1 MSSFDNTN
9 FLLSLLAK
17 HPDQAKY
24 IPRWLM
30 SLSKDYLLNKQLPWV
45 TFYALDF
52 LNTLDFKGKRVF
64 EYGSG
69 ASTLYWL
76 SKGASCVSI
85 EHEKRWYDKMNSSFA
100 AIAEV
105 DYRLIE
111 PELRSP
117 GETTM
122 NPANPDNYASNSPEF
137 KNYAFSHY
145 VQQIDEFPDEYFD
158 VVMVDGRARPSC
170 IKRSLSKVRVGGF
183 IIVDNTDRDYYL
195 RETIDSLK
203 NFSRQEFF
211 GLVPVVTCISKTD
224 FFTRLK

>member
-1 MSSFDNTN
+1 MSFFDNTK
-9 FLLSLLAK
+9 FLISLLDK
-17 HPDQAKY
+17 HPNQAQY

-45 TFYALDF
+45 TFYAIDF
-52 LNTLDFKGKRVF
+52 LNILDFKGKRVF

-76 SKGASCVSI
+76 SKGATCVSI
-85 EHEKRWYDKMNSSFA
+85 EHDKQWYDKMKSSIS

-105 DYRLIE
+105 DYRLIQ

-117 GETTM
+117 VEITI
-122 NPANPDNYASNSPEF
+122 NPANPDHYGSNSPEF
-137 KNYAFSHY
+137 KNYDFSHY

-158 VVMVDGRARPSC
+158 IIMIDGRARPSC

-183 IIVDNTDRDYYL
+183 MIVDNTDRDYYL

-211 GLVPVVTCISKTD
+211 GLVPVATCISQTD

>member
-1 MSSFDNTN
+1 MSSFDNTK
-9 FLLSLLAK
+9 FLLSLLVK

-30 SLSKDYLLNKQLPWV
+30 SLSEDYLLNKQLPWV

-52 LNTLDFKGKRVF
+52 LNTLDFKEKRVF

-85 EHEKRWYDKMNSSFA
+85 EHEKQWYDKMNSSFA

-105 DYRLIE
+105 DYRLVE
-111 PELRSP
+111 PELLSHSKTVKNP
-117 GETTM
+117 G
-122 NPANPDNYASNSPEF
+122 NPDHYSSNSPEF
-137 KNYAFSHY
+137 KNYDFSHY

-158 VVMVDGRARPSC
+158 IVMIDGRSRPSC

-183 IIVDNTDRDYYL
+183 MIVDNTDRDYYL
-195 RETIDSLK
+195 QETIYYLK

-211 GLVPVVTCISKTD
+211 GLVPIATCISKTD
-224 FFTRLK
+224 CFTRLE

>member
-1 MSSFDNTN
+1 MSSFDNTK
-9 FLLSLLAK
+9 FLLSLLVK

-30 SLSKDYLLNKQLPWV
+30 SLSKDYLLKKQLPWV

-76 SKGASCVSI
+76 KKRASCVSI
-85 EHEKRWYDKMNSSFA
+85 EHEKQWYDKMNSSFA

-105 DYRLIE
+105 DYRLVE
-111 PELRSP
+111 PELLSN
-117 GETTM
+117 GKTIK
-122 NPANPDNYASNSPEF
+122 NPANPDHYSSSSPEF
-137 KNYAFSHY
+137 KNYEFSHY

-158 VVMVDGRARPSC
+158 IVMIDGRARPSC
-170 IKRSLSKVRVGGF
+170 IKRSLSKIRVGGF
-183 IIVDNTDRDYYL
+183 MIVDNTDRDYYL
-195 RETIDSLK
+195 QETIHYLK

-211 GLVPVVTCISKTD
+211 GLVPIATYISKTD
-224 FFTRLK
+224 IFTRLE